1 MLIVSDNLNV
11 AHRHVVKALADR
23 DAGSI
28 REIAH
33 NVALAGADVIDV
45 NVGSITSGAEEAI
58 IWLVDQIQAVAP
70 NVQLS
75 LDAHTA
81 EVIIAGA
88 ERAARPPILNAYY
101 VQSARPDD
109 VIAKLMPYAA
119 ERGLELI
126 LPALGSAGPPLDPDE
141 RAGRAQ
147 ELVNQALGAGI
158 EPERLFVDPV
168 VVHLGSGNGQ
178 DHAAAVLETMKLLTT
193 IFDPPVRT
201 IAGVEYLSQ
210 GAPAQ
215 LRSAIN
221 RTYLAM
227 LSALGLS
234 AAFVDVMD
242 SATMRDTRLIKALRN
257 ESLYSV
263 SDAELK

>member
-11 AHRHVVKALADR
+11 AHRHVAKALADR

-33 NVALAGADVIDV
+33 SVALAGADVIDV
-45 NVGSITSGAEEAI
+45 NVGGITTGSEEAI
-58 IWLVDQIQAVAP
+58 VWLVDQIQAVAP
-70 NVQLS
+70 NLQLS
-75 LDAHTA
+75 LDALSA
-81 EVIIAGA
+81 EAIIAGA
-88 ERAARPPILNAYY
+88 ERTARAPILNAYY
-101 VQSARPDD
+101 VQSARPDE
-109 VIAKLMPYAA
+109 VSATFFPYAA
-119 ERGLELI
+119 EKGLELI
-126 LPALGSAGPPLDPDE
+126 VPAIGAGGPPLDPDE

-147 ELVNQALGAGI
+147 ELVNRALAAGI
-158 EPERLFVDPV
+158 APERLYVDPV

-178 DHAAAVLETMKLLTT
+178 EHAAAVLETMKLLTT
-193 IFDPPVRT
+193 IFDPPVKT

-210 GAPAQ
+210 GAPTQ

-242 SATMRDTRLIKALRN
+242 SATMRDIRLIKALRN

>member
-1 MLIVSDNLNV
+1 VLIVSDNLNA
-11 AHRHVVKALADR
+11 AHRHVAKALVDR

-45 NVGSITSGAEEAI
+45 NVGSITAGAEEAI
-58 IWLVDQIQAVAP
+58 VWLVDQIQAVAP

-75 LDAHTA
+75 LDARTA
-81 EVIIAGA
+81 EAIIAGA
-88 ERAARPPILNAYY
+88 ARSDIPPILNAYY

-109 VIAKLMPYAA
+109 VASILIPYAA

-126 LPALGSAGPPLDPDE
+126 LPALSSSGPPLDPDE

-147 ELVNQALGAGI
+147 ELVDLALRAGVD
-158 EPERLFVDPV
+158 PERLFVDPV

-178 DHAAAVLETMKLLTT
+178 DHAAAVLETMKLLTK
-193 IFDPPVRT
+193 IFDPPVKT

-242 SATMRDTRLIKALRN
+242 SATMRDIRLIKGLRN

-263 SDAELK
+263 SDSELK

>member
-11 AHRHVVKALADR
+11 AHRHVAKALADR

-58 IWLVDQIQAVAP
+58 VWLVDQIQAVAP

-81 EVIIAGA
+81 EAIIVGA
-88 ERAARPPILNAYY
+88 ERAERPPILNAYY

-109 VIAKLMPYAA
+109 MAAKLIPYAA

-126 LPALGSAGPPLDPDE
+126 IPALSSAGPPLDPDE

-193 IFDPPVRT
+193 IFDPPVKT

-242 SATMRDTRLIKALRN
+242 SATMRDIRLIKGLRN

>member
-11 AHRHVVKALADR
+11 AHRHVAKALEAR

-33 NVALAGADVIDV
+33 SVALAGADVIDV
-45 NVGSITSGAEEAI
+45 NIGQVHSGAVEAI
-58 IWLVDQIQAVAP
+58 VWMVDQIQAVAP
-70 NVQLS
+70 DVQLS
-75 LDAHTA
+75 LDAHSA
-81 EVIIAGA
+81 EVIMAGA
-88 ERAARPPILNAYY
+88 ERARRKPVINAYY

-109 VIAKLMPYAA
+109 VVGKLIPFAA
-119 ERGLELI
+119 ETGLELI
-126 LPALGSAGPPLDPDE
+126 LPAMSSAGPPLDPDE

-147 ELVNQALGAGI
+147 ELVELALGAGI
-158 EPERLFVDPV
+158 PAENLFVDPV
-168 VVHLGSGNGQ
+168 IVHLGTGNGQ
-178 DHAAAVLETMKLLTT
+178 DHAAAVLQTMKLLTT
-193 IFDPPVRT
+193 IFDPPIKT

-221 RTYLAM
+221 RVYLAM

-234 AAFVDVMD
+234 GAILDVMD
-242 SATMRDTRLIKALRN
+242 SATMRDIRLIKGLRN